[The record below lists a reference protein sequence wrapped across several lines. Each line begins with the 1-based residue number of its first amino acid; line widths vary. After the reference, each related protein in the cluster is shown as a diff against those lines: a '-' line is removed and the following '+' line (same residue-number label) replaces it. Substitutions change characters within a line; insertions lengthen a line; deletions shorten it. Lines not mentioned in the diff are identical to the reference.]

1 MSHTNYGELWL
12 HSDVQYNMILPHSH
26 KMATAVLVLMQGRSE
41 KKKKQSLNLSEIKKC
56 LPRAPSRVFLG
67 PFCKKCVMWPNLLAK
82 DVGKVII
89 SLNAWCNAAPSS
101 KNYTLA
107 FH

>member
-41 KKKKQSLNLSEIKKC
+41 KKKTVIKFIRNKE
-56 LPRAPSRVFLG
+56 
-67 PFCKKCVMWPNLLAK
+67 M
-82 DVGKVII
+82 
-89 SLNAWCNAAPSS
+89 SS
-101 KNYTLA
+101 
-107 FH
+107 

>member
-41 KKKKQSLNLSEIKKC
+41 KKKQSLNLSEIKKC
-56 LPRAPSRVFLG
+56 LPRAPSSLLGTFLQEVCHVAK
-67 PFCKKCVMWPNLLAK
+67 PTCKGCWESDHL
-82 DVGKVII
+82 
-89 SLNAWCNAAPSS
+89 S
-101 KNYTLA
+101 
-107 FH
+107 